1 MTAGVREPAAR
12 LSSAFRDGVT
22 LGGRRW
28 LVHRAWPADLAH
40 PDRGI
45 AVELK
50 AADELDARRGIILDE
65 DGVRVEDEPA
75 RTALRGAEA
84 ATVVSLRPG
93 KRAVVRTREGWYV
106 KTASP
111 SATRRS
117 MARADAVDAA
127 LAGRRHAP
135 GRPRRRDAHPAAGVQ
150 VFDPAPGVTLR
161 HLLIAGEP
169 GSLDDAAEAVARSL
183 HSLASVTP
191 SEGCTLPDHD
201 PTDEV
206 DTMNRWVR
214 AAQVAGPVSSH
225 WRQTLGQAAA
235 GVGKRLLADAERP
248 VGSHPGR
255 VLSHRDLHDAQ
266 LLLCCGTVTLLDWDT
281 ASWAPPALDLANLLA
296 HCDHLVAVGGCRP
309 ASARRFERALLDE
322 LTGLGHPAVDAAQ
335 AETTLGIY
343 RQAAAVRLRAVHAFR
358 PQPGSHR
365 SPTKR

>member
-1 MTAGVREPAAR
+1 MTAGGREPAAR
-12 LSSAFRDGVT
+12 LSGAFRDGVT

-50 AADELDARRGIILDE
+50 AADELDARRGIILDQ
-65 DGVRVEDEPA
+65 DGMRVEDEPA
-75 RTALRGAEA
+75 HTALRGAEA
-84 ATVVSLRPG
+84 AAVVSLRPG

-117 MARADAVDAA
+117 MARADAVDAV

-135 GRPRRRDAHPAAGVQ
+135 GRPRRREAHPPAGVQ
-150 VFDPAPGVTLR
+150 VFDPAPGITLR

-169 GSLDDAAEAVARSL
+169 GPLNDAAEAVARSL

-191 SEGCTLPDHD
+191 TEGSTLPDHD

-214 AAQVAGPVSSH
+214 AAQVAGPMSWH
-225 WRQTLGQAAA
+225 WRRTLRQAAA
-235 GVGKRLLADAERP
+235 GVGKRLLADADGATESR
-248 VGSHPGR
+248 PGR
-255 VLSHRDLHDAQ
+255 VLSHRDLHDTQ
-266 LLLCCGTVTLLDWDT
+266 LLLCGGTLTLLDWDT

-309 ASARRFERALLDE
+309 ESAWRFERALLAE
-322 LTGLGHPAVDAAQ
+322 LTGLGHPAVDGSQ
-335 AETTLGIY
+335 AETTLDVY
-343 RQAAAVRLRAVHAFR
+343 RQAAAVRVRAVHAFR
-358 PQPGSHR
+358 PQPRRHR